1 MDLLLQDK
9 SSLTQLPQPRQCEG
23 ITIIGPDLFAEDND
37 GKLLSPIASAFPRF
51 RAIVTLRGIH
61 ATHAAVLISY
71 LRNKIAGRGRSKHN
85 LELDDEVYRD
95 MVPLVLRNSLVL
107 IRSDSED
114 MEHIFDA
121 DKLIQVFVPRER
133 IQFTGSDMDDIR
145 RMLRKRG
152 ESWRMCTAP
161 RSVREI
167 EDYVRSCRMQVNT
180 GMTIYYSARTGARFL
195 TYEEFMR
202 IRSLLKTDSAEAIA
216 RLNEIATL
224 FAHRNSW
231 GIREL
236 SFFLPADK
244 IVDCPVVE
252 RMASI
257 IKLLEAGRVEETQV
271 IFDSFADNFAERAGA
286 SLALDDEKNADWH
299 TTMFCRLF
307 NIDEH
312 EMEEWALGLSP
323 EFHLNVKWLPGGTV
337 INGELIFDPVTNQR
351 VKGMLSHYWSKTGG
365 CLSINLGRVELSLTA
380 RDISG
385 EERDV
390 YLVVIT
396 TKGGRESIRLVRHMK
411 YDVLHRLKLGVSIQQ
426 AVRDTF
432 TYRNYIA
439 DRLLAA
445 AELGFPILSYN
456 EIKIEE
462 DIPGLGKIPAFFF
475 ERQYIPGIVSDK
487 IPLAYY
493 RKPDFIVGLSRLL
506 GIAAAFTLV
515 LGRASPR
522 TGNIFFDDGDELIQF
537 NNSSI
542 PWRLVIIET
551 TGSFTNWTT
560 PLISLLPQCIE
571 RFKTH
576 LAKAASGG
584 VHPAVLRESACEFAD
599 SLAGKISDVMDI
611 ASTLALRELFN
622 DRAREQGGIRDR
634 WEGILRRLDQT
645 CTSAIRERILSGPEL
660 DFSSCGGGVLSR

>member
-9 SSLTQLPQPRQCEG
+9 FSSTEFLEPRQRDG
-23 ITIIGPDLFAEDND
+23 ITIIGPDLFEEDAD
-37 GKLLSPIASAFPRF
+37 GKLLSPIASVFPRF
-51 RAIVTLRGIH
+51 RAVVTLRGIH
-61 ATHAAVLISY
+61 ATHAAVMISY
-71 LRNKIAGRGRSKHN
+71 LRGKISELGTAKPD
-85 LELDDEVYRD
+85 LEIEEEVFRD
-95 MVPLVLRNSLVL
+95 MVPLVLRNSLLL
-107 IRSDSED
+107 IRSDPED
-114 MEHIFDA
+114 MEHVFDA
-121 DKLIQVFVPRER
+121 DRIVQALLPRGR
-133 IQFTGSDMDDIR
+133 IQFTGQDIDEIKR
-145 RMLRKRG
+145 KLRKRG

-167 EDYVRSCRMQVNT
+167 EDYIRSSRVQVST
-180 GMTIYYSARTGARFL
+180 GMTVYYSARTGARFL
-195 TYEEFMR
+195 THEEFMR
-202 IRSLLKTDSAEAIA
+202 IRPLLRTDSPEALA

-244 IVDCPVVE
+244 TVDCAVVE
-252 RMASI
+252 KMSSI
-257 IKLLEAGRVEETQV
+257 IELLKAGRVKESESL
-271 IFDSFADNFAERAGA
+271 FDSFADEFAERAGA
-286 SLALDDEKNADWH
+286 ALALDDEKNAVWR
-299 TTMFCRLF
+299 TTMFCRLYD
-307 NIDEH
+307 IDEH

-323 EFHLNVKWLPGGTV
+323 EFHLNMKWLPGGTV
-337 INGELIFDPVTNQR
+337 INGELVFDPITNQR
-351 VKGMLSHYWSKTGG
+351 VKGMLSYYWNKTGG
-365 CLSINLGRVELSLTA
+365 YLSINLGRVELPLTA

-411 YDVLHRLKLGVSIQQ
+411 YDVLHRVKLGVPIQQ
-426 AVRDTF
+426 AVKDTF

-445 AELGFPILSYN
+445 AELGFPILTYN
-456 EIKIEE
+456 EIRVEE
-462 DIPGLGKIPAFFF
+462 DIPGLGKVPAFFF
-475 ERQYIPGIVSDK
+475 ERQYIPGIVTDK

-493 RKPDFIVGLSRLL
+493 RKPDFMVELSRLL

-537 NNSSI
+537 NNSAI

-571 RFKTH
+571 RFRSH
-576 LAKAASGG
+576 LEKAASGG
-584 VHPAVLRESACEFAD
+584 VTPALLRESVSEFAD

-611 ASTLALRELFN
+611 ASTVSLRDLFN
-622 DRAREQGGIRDR
+622 DRAYEQGGIRDR

-645 CTSAIRERILSGPEL
+645 STGELKERILSAPEL
-660 DFSSCGGGVLSR
+660 DFSSL